1 MGMAMQKNN
10 GKIGIILL
18 AAGESKR
25 LGRPK
30 QLLTFAGSTFLEHG
44 LKTAHSSLASP
55 IIAVLGANAEAMKNK
70 IENHTHVV
78 VNANWNEGMASSI
91 RAGVKALLEV
101 DSSVDGAILMVCD
114 QPYVDCNVLNNLIAA
129 HQISGKSIVACSYNN
144 TFGPPA
150 LFQKGMFPELL
161 QLYGDTGAKS
171 VVMQHADKV
180 EIISF
185 PKGEVDIDTEADYEK
200 LSKHRSEQ

>member
-1 MGMAMQKNN
+1 MATQKNN

-30 QLLTFAGSTFLEHG
+30 QLLRFAGSTFLQHG
-44 LKTAHSSLASP
+44 LNTAHASLASP
-55 IIAVLGANAEAMKNK
+55 IVTVLGANAEAMKNK
-70 IENHTHVV
+70 IENEPHVV
-78 VNANWNEGMASSI
+78 VNPNWNEGMASSI
-91 RAGVKALLEV
+91 RAGVKALLEI
-101 DSSVDGAILMVCD
+101 DSTVDGVILMVCD

-129 HQISGKSIVACSYNN
+129 HQVSGKSIVACSYNN

-150 LFQKGMFPELL
+150 LFQKVMFPELL

-171 VVMQHADKV
+171 IVRQHADEV
-180 EIISF
+180 EMISF

-200 LSKHRSEQ
+200 LSKQISEQ